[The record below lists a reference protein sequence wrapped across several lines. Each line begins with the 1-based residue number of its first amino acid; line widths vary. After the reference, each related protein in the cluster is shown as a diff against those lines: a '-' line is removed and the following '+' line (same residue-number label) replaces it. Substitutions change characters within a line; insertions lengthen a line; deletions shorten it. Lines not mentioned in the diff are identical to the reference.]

1 MTNTNDAPRSLAPC
15 PFCGGPASMEWSEYE
30 LDSGWHVICH
40 GKKSCP
46 LFCSSPYRVHDTQ
59 EEAAEV
65 WNTRAPRSP
74 APLGWR
80 EAAMNEPDYDVRI
93 GLDAIRRQIK
103 RWIDYDARGQEV
115 SPDKHIMSPPTWP
128 SHGQL
133 NAWVTLFEKIDERL
147 SALPVD
153 GGLGQRYDSG
163 GLPLPRRVT
172 ITPDRI
178 EVFGSSPPKSDDTQP
193 VADGLSANLR
203 TALIEGLAAW
213 DATPDS
219 EGHGGDAALAAEDDA
234 NRALADAIL
243 PALREWAFSQQ
254 AENCKLGGD
263 AEGVDQGAQP
273 KQESGT

>member
-1 MTNTNDAPRSLAPC
+1 MTNTNDAPRSLADNQLEAIAHNLCSLHGFAPG
-15 PFCGGPASMEWSEYE
+15 FVAKQEVFAKAVIAEYE
-30 LDSGWHVICH
+30 RSRPAPDFNLDETGVI
-40 GKKSCP
+40 
-46 LFCSSPYRVHDTQ
+46 
-59 EEAAEV
+59 A
-65 WNTRAPRSP
+65 APRSP

-80 EAAMNEPDYDVRI
+80 EVAMNEPDYDVRI